1 MKKRSVFKV
10 ILSLLKLVD
19 KFVVVLFL
27 AVINGAIGN
36 LLAVSIS
43 TLSVIALSSL
53 LGLEISISFT
63 NLLIIIVI
71 CGILRGIVR
80 YFEQY
85 SNHYIAFKILAI
97 IRHKVFKKLES
108 LSISDIDDKEKGNMM
123 EMITSDIET
132 LEVFYAHTVSP
143 TLIALIV
150 SVVNLI
156 VLGLLT
162 NFILSFVLLF
172 FYILVGVIIP
182 IISYKVLEKDGRS
195 YRYELASF
203 NSFFLD
209 ALKGIKELKFF
220 NRIDEKAK
228 IIDEKSSS
236 LDKKRVKSN
245 NKASIFKAISSSMI
259 ILSALSIIL
268 VSFLIN
274 SYSSITSTLFI
285 KPYELIIGVVI
296 SLSSFGP
303 LIALSALPL
312 NLVQTFSSGNRIL
325 DLLDEKASLNEVND
339 GTTLDYKSVKVNSL
353 SFKYNNADKEVLK
366 NINLNIN
373 ENKIIVIKG
382 ESGIGKSTLL
392 KLLIR
397 YYKIEDQNMI
407 KYNDIPI
414 DNINTSSLLDNVT
427 MFSQS
432 TYLFNDTILNNL
444 KIASLNASNEEIIDA
459 LKKASIYNFV
469 FSLKDNLNTV
479 IDPQKLNISLG
490 EKQRLGLARVILR
503 KPKLL
508 LLDEPTANIDLE
520 NEVLF
525 LNSLKTI
532 KKDMSIIIITHKE
545 STSRIADITYKL
557 ENGELYEVKDN
568 LNESN

>member
-19 KFVVVLFL
+19 KFIIVLFL
-27 AVINGAIGN
+27 AVLNGAIGN

-43 TLSVIALSSL
+43 TLSIIALASL
-53 LGLEISISFT
+53 LGLEIGISFIA
-63 NLLIIIVI
+63 LLIIIVV
-71 CGILRGIVR
+71 CGILRGVVR

-123 EMITSDIET
+123 EMITADIET

-150 SVVNLI
+150 SIVNLTILGI
-156 VLGLLT
+156 VT
-162 NFILSFVLLF
+162 NFVLSFVLLF
-172 FYILVGVIIP
+172 FYIVVGVVIP
-182 IISYKVLEKDGRS
+182 LISYKVLEKDGRS

-220 NRIDEKAK
+220 NKVDEKSK
-228 IIDEKSSS
+228 NIDEKSSS

-259 ILSALSIIL
+259 ILSALTIIL
-268 VSFLIN
+268 VTFLIN
-274 SYSSITSTLFI
+274 TYSSSLSLYI

-296 SLSSFGP
+296 ALSSFGP
-303 LIALSALPL
+303 LVALSALPL

-325 DLLDEKASLNEVND
+325 DLLDEKPSLNEVKD
-339 GTTLDYKSVKVNSL
+339 GVNFEYNSLNVSNL
-353 SFKYNNADKEVLK
+353 SFKYSKDDKEALK
-366 NINLNIN
+366 NINLSLNLN

-392 KLLIR
+392 KLLLR
-397 YYKIEDQNMI
+397 YYKVSDYNMI
-407 KYNDIPI
+407 KYNDISI
-414 DNINTSSLLDNVT
+414 NKINTSSLLDNVT

-444 KIASLNASNEEIIDA
+444 KIASLNASNDEVIDA

-532 KKDMSIIIITHKE
+532 KKDMNIIIITHKD
-545 STSRIADITYKL
+545 STSKIADITYKL
-557 ENGELYEVKDN
+557 ENGELYEVK
-568 LNESN
+568 

>member
-19 KFVVVLFL
+19 KFIIVLFL
-27 AVINGAIGN
+27 AVLNGAIGN

-43 TLSVIALSSL
+43 TLSIIALASL
-53 LGLEISISFT
+53 LGLEIGISFIA
-63 NLLIIIVI
+63 LLIIIVV
-71 CGILRGIVR
+71 CGILRGVVR

-123 EMITSDIET
+123 EMITADIET

-150 SVVNLI
+150 SIVNLTILGI
-156 VLGLLT
+156 VT
-162 NFILSFVLLF
+162 NFVLSFVLLF
-172 FYILVGVIIP
+172 FYIVVGVVIP
-182 IISYKVLEKDGRS
+182 LISYKVLEKDGRS
-195 YRYELASF
+195 YRYELAPF

-220 NRIDEKAK
+220 NKVDEKSK
-228 IIDEKSSS
+228 NIDEKSSS

-259 ILSALSIIL
+259 ILSALTIIL
-268 VSFLIN
+268 VTFLIN
-274 SYSSITSTLFI
+274 TYSSSLSLYI

-296 SLSSFGP
+296 ALSSFGP

-325 DLLDEKASLNEVND
+325 DLLDEKPSLNEVKD
-339 GTTLDYKSVKVNSL
+339 GVNFEYNSLNVSNL
-353 SFKYNNADKEVLK
+353 SFKYSKDDKEVLK
-366 NINLNIN
+366 NINLSLNLN

-392 KLLIR
+392 KLLLR
-397 YYKIEDQNMI
+397 YYKVSDYNMI
-407 KYNDIPI
+407 KYNDISI
-414 DNINTSSLLDNVT
+414 NKINTSSLLDNVT

-444 KIASLNASNEEIIDA
+444 KIASLNASNDEVIDA

-532 KKDMSIIIITHKE
+532 KKDMSIIIITHKD
-545 STSRIADITYKL
+545 STSKIADITYKL
-557 ENGELYEVKDN
+557 ENGELYEVK
-568 LNESN
+568 

>member
-19 KFVVVLFL
+19 KFIIVLFL
-27 AVINGAIGN
+27 AVLNGAIGN

-43 TLSVIALSSL
+43 TLSIIALASL
-53 LGLEISISFT
+53 LGLEIGISFIA
-63 NLLIIIVI
+63 LLIIIVV
-71 CGILRGIVR
+71 CGILRGVVR

-123 EMITSDIET
+123 EMITADIET

-150 SVVNLI
+150 SIVNLTILGI
-156 VLGLLT
+156 VT
-162 NFILSFVLLF
+162 NFVLSFVLLF
-172 FYILVGVIIP
+172 FYIVVGVVIP
-182 IISYKVLEKDGRS
+182 LISYKVLEKDGRS

-220 NRIDEKAK
+220 NKVDEKSK
-228 IIDEKSSS
+228 NIDEKSSS

-259 ILSALSIIL
+259 ILSALTIIL
-268 VSFLIN
+268 VTFLIN
-274 SYSSITSTLFI
+274 TYSSSLSLYI

-296 SLSSFGP
+296 ALSSFGP
-303 LIALSALPL
+303 LVALSALPL

-325 DLLDEKASLNEVND
+325 DLLDEKPSLNEVKD
-339 GTTLDYKSVKVNSL
+339 GGKD
-353 SFKYNNADKEVLK
+353 DKEVLK
-366 NINLNIN
+366 NINLSLNLN

-392 KLLIR
+392 KLLLR
-397 YYKIEDQNMI
+397 YYKVSDYNMI
-407 KYNDIPI
+407 KYNDISI
-414 DNINTSSLLDNVT
+414 NKINTSSLLDNVT

-444 KIASLNASNEEIIDA
+444 KIASLNASNDEVIDA

-532 KKDMSIIIITHKE
+532 KKDMSIIIITHKD
-545 STSRIADITYKL
+545 STSKIADITYKL
-557 ENGELYEVKDN
+557 ENGELYEVK
-568 LNESN
+568 

>member
-19 KFVVVLFL
+19 KFIIVLFL
-27 AVINGAIGN
+27 AVLNGAIGN

-43 TLSVIALSSL
+43 TLSIIALASL
-53 LGLEISISFT
+53 LGLEIGISFIA
-63 NLLIIIVI
+63 LLIIIVV
-71 CGILRGIVR
+71 CGILRGVVR

-123 EMITSDIET
+123 EMITADIET

-143 TLIALIV
+143 TLITLIV
-150 SVVNLI
+150 SIVNLTILGI
-156 VLGLLT
+156 VT
-162 NFILSFVLLF
+162 NFVLSFVLLF
-172 FYILVGVIIP
+172 FYIVVGVVIP
-182 IISYKVLEKDGRS
+182 LISYKVLEKDGRS

-220 NRIDEKAK
+220 NKVDEKSK
-228 IIDEKSSS
+228 NIDEKSSS

-259 ILSALSIIL
+259 ILSALTIIL
-268 VSFLIN
+268 VTFLIN
-274 SYSSITSTLFI
+274 TYSSSLSLYI

-296 SLSSFGP
+296 ALSSFGP
-303 LIALSALPL
+303 LVALSALPL

-325 DLLDEKASLNEVND
+325 DLLDEKPSLNEVKD
-339 GTTLDYKSVKVNSL
+339 GVNFEYNSLNVSNL
-353 SFKYNNADKEVLK
+353 SFKYSKDDKEVLK
-366 NINLNIN
+366 NINLSLNLN

-392 KLLIR
+392 KLLLR
-397 YYKIEDQNMI
+397 YYKVSDYSMI
-407 KYNDIPI
+407 KYNDISI
-414 DNINTSSLLDNVT
+414 NKINTSSLLDNVT

-444 KIASLNASNEEIIDA
+444 KIASLNASNDEVIDA

-532 KKDMSIIIITHKE
+532 KKDMSIIIITHKD
-545 STSRIADITYKL
+545 STSKIADITYKL
-557 ENGELYEVKDN
+557 ENGELYEVK
-568 LNESN
+568 

>member
-1 MKKRSVFKV
+1 MKKRNVFKV

-19 KFVVVLFL
+19 KFVFVLFL
-27 AVINGAIGN
+27 AVLNGAIGN

-150 SVVNLI
+150 SIVNLI

-220 NRIDEKAK
+220 NKIDEKAK
-228 IIDEKSSS
+228 SIDEKSSS

-366 NINLNIN
+366 NINININ

-392 KLLIR
+392 KLLLR

>member
-19 KFVVVLFL
+19 KFIIVLFL
-27 AVINGAIGN
+27 AVLNGAIGN

-43 TLSVIALSSL
+43 TLSIIALASL
-53 LGLEISISFT
+53 LGLEIGISFIA
-63 NLLIIIVI
+63 LLIIIVV
-71 CGILRGIVR
+71 CGILRGVVR
-80 YFEQY
+80 YFDQY

-123 EMITSDIET
+123 EMITADIET

-150 SVVNLI
+150 SIVNLTILGI
-156 VLGLLT
+156 VT
-162 NFILSFVLLF
+162 NFVLSFVLLF
-172 FYILVGVIIP
+172 FYIVVGVVIP
-182 IISYKVLEKDGRS
+182 LISYKVLEKDGRS

-220 NRIDEKAK
+220 NKVDEKSK
-228 IIDEKSSS
+228 NIDEKSSS

-259 ILSALSIIL
+259 ILSALTIIL
-268 VSFLIN
+268 VTFLIN
-274 SYSSITSTLFI
+274 TYSSSLSLYI

-296 SLSSFGP
+296 ALSSFGP

-325 DLLDEKASLNEVND
+325 DLLDEKPSLNEVKD
-339 GTTLDYKSVKVNSL
+339 GVNFEYNSLNVSNL
-353 SFKYNNADKEVLK
+353 SFKYSKDDKEVLK
-366 NINLNIN
+366 NINLSLNLN

-392 KLLIR
+392 KLLLR
-397 YYKIEDQNMI
+397 YYKVSDYNMI
-407 KYNDIPI
+407 KYNDISI
-414 DNINTSSLLDNVT
+414 NKINTSSLLDNVT

-444 KIASLNASNEEIIDA
+444 KIASLNASNDEVIDA
-459 LKKASIYNFV
+459 LKKASIFNFV

-532 KKDMSIIIITHKE
+532 KKDMSIIIITHKD
-545 STSRIADITYKL
+545 STSKIADITYKL
-557 ENGELYEVKDN
+557 ENGELYEVK
-568 LNESN
+568 

>member
-10 ILSLLKLVD
+10 VLSLLKLVD
-19 KFVVVLFL
+19 KFVIVLFL
-27 AVINGAIGN
+27 AVLNGAIGN

-43 TLSVIALSSL
+43 TLSVIALASL

-63 NLLIIIVI
+63 TLLIIIAI

-150 SVVNLI
+150 SIVNLTI
-156 VLGLLT
+156 LGLIT
-162 NFILSFVLLF
+162 NFVLSLVLLF
-172 FYILVGVIIP
+172 FYILVGIIIP
-182 IISYKVLEKDGRS
+182 LISYKFLEKDGRS
-195 YRYELASF
+195 YRYELANF

-220 NRIDEKAK
+220 NKINEKKEKIDE
-228 IIDEKSSS
+228 ESTL

-245 NKASIFKAISSSMI
+245 NKASIFKAISSSLI

-268 VSFLIN
+268 VSYLIN
-274 SYSSITSTLFI
+274 SYSLIPSLFI
-285 KPYELIIGVVI
+285 KPYELIIAVVI

-325 DLLDEKASLNEVND
+325 DLLDEKPSLNEIND
-339 GTTLDYKSVKVNSL
+339 GVNLSYKSLKINSL
-353 SFKYNNADKEVLK
+353 SFKYRENDQEILK
-366 NINLNIN
+366 NINLNLN

-392 KLLIR
+392 KLLLR
-397 YYKIEDQNMI
+397 YYKVDDDKMI
-407 KYNDIPI
+407 KYNDISI
-414 DNINTSSLLDNVT
+414 NKINTLSLLDNIT

-444 KIASLNASNEEIIDA
+444 KISNINASNEEVIDA

-469 FSLKDNLNTV
+469 FSLKDNLNTL
-479 IDPQKLNISLG
+479 IDPQKLNVSLG

-508 LLDEPTANIDLE
+508 LLDEPTANIDLG

-525 LNSLKTI
+525 LNSLKLI

-545 STSRIADITYKL
+545 STLKIADVIYELK
-557 ENGELYEVKDN
+557 NGELYEIKDN
-568 LNESN
+568 IDEFN

>member
-19 KFVVVLFL
+19 KFIIVLFL
-27 AVINGAIGN
+27 AVLNGAIGN

-43 TLSVIALSSL
+43 TLSIIALASL
-53 LGLEISISFT
+53 LGLEIGISFIA
-63 NLLIIIVI
+63 LLIIIVV
-71 CGILRGIVR
+71 CGILRGVVR

-123 EMITSDIET
+123 EMITADIET

-150 SVVNLI
+150 SIVNLTILGI
-156 VLGLLT
+156 VT
-162 NFILSFVLLF
+162 NFVLSFVLLF
-172 FYILVGVIIP
+172 FYIVVGVVIP
-182 IISYKVLEKDGRS
+182 LISYKVLEKDGRS

-220 NRIDEKAK
+220 NKVDEKSK
-228 IIDEKSSS
+228 NIDEKSSS

-259 ILSALSIIL
+259 ILSALTIIL
-268 VSFLIN
+268 VTFLIN
-274 SYSSITSTLFI
+274 TYSSSLSLYI

-296 SLSSFGP
+296 ALSSFGP
-303 LIALSALPL
+303 LVALSALPL

-325 DLLDEKASLNEVND
+325 DLLDEKPSLNEVKD
-339 GTTLDYKSVKVNSL
+339 GVNFEYNSLNVSNL
-353 SFKYNNADKEVLK
+353 SFKYSKDDKEVLK
-366 NINLNIN
+366 NINLSLNLN

-392 KLLIR
+392 KLLLR
-397 YYKIEDQNMI
+397 YYKVSDYNMI
-407 KYNDIPI
+407 KYNDISI
-414 DNINTSSLLDNVT
+414 NKINTSSLLDNVT

-432 TYLFNDTILNNL
+432 TYIFNDTILNNL
-444 KIASLNASNEEIIDA
+444 KIASLNASNDEVIDA

-532 KKDMSIIIITHKE
+532 KKDMSIIIITHKD
-545 STSRIADITYKL
+545 STSKIADITYKL
-557 ENGELYEVKDN
+557 ENGELYEVK
-568 LNESN
+568 

>member
-19 KFVVVLFL
+19 KFIIVLFL
-27 AVINGAIGN
+27 AVLNGAIGN

-43 TLSVIALSSL
+43 TLSIIALASL
-53 LGLEISISFT
+53 LGLEIGISFIA
-63 NLLIIIVI
+63 LLIIIVV
-71 CGILRGIVR
+71 CGILRGVVR

-97 IRHKVFKKLES
+97 IRHKVLKKLES

-123 EMITSDIET
+123 EMITADIET

-150 SVVNLI
+150 SIVNLTILGI
-156 VLGLLT
+156 VT
-162 NFILSFVLLF
+162 NFVLSIVLLF
-172 FYILVGVIIP
+172 FYIVVGVVIP
-182 IISYKVLEKDGRS
+182 LISYKVLEKDGRS

-220 NRIDEKAK
+220 NKVDEKSK
-228 IIDEKSSS
+228 NIDEKSSS

-259 ILSALSIIL
+259 ILSALTIIL
-268 VSFLIN
+268 VTFLIN
-274 SYSSITSTLFI
+274 TYSSSLSLYI

-296 SLSSFGP
+296 ALSSFGP
-303 LIALSALPL
+303 LVALSALPL

-325 DLLDEKASLNEVND
+325 DLLDEKPSLNEVKE
-339 GTTLDYKSVKVNSL
+339 GVNFEYNSLNVSNL
-353 SFKYNNADKEVLK
+353 SFKYSKDDKEVLK
-366 NINLNIN
+366 NINLSLNLN

-392 KLLIR
+392 KLLLR
-397 YYKIEDQNMI
+397 YYKVSDYNMI
-407 KYNDIPI
+407 KYNDISI
-414 DNINTSSLLDNVT
+414 NKINTSSLLDNVT

-444 KIASLNASNEEIIDA
+444 KIASLNASNDEVID
-459 LKKASIYNFV
+459 
-469 FSLKDNLNTV
+469 
-479 IDPQKLNISLG
+479 DPQKLNISLG

-532 KKDMSIIIITHKE
+532 KKDMSIIIITHKD
-545 STSRIADITYKL
+545 STSKIADITYKL
-557 ENGELYEVKDN
+557 ENGELYEVK
-568 LNESN
+568 

>member
-19 KFVVVLFL
+19 KFIIVLFL
-27 AVINGAIGN
+27 AVLNGAIGN

-43 TLSVIALSSL
+43 TLSIIALASL
-53 LGLEISISFT
+53 LGLEIGISFIA
-63 NLLIIIVI
+63 LLIIIVV
-71 CGILRGIVR
+71 CGILRGVVR

-97 IRHKVFKKLES
+97 IRHKIFKKLES
-108 LSISDIDDKEKGNMM
+108 LSISDIDNKEKGNMM
-123 EMITSDIET
+123 EMITADIET

-150 SVVNLI
+150 SIVNLTILGI
-156 VLGLLT
+156 VT
-162 NFILSFVLLF
+162 NFVLSFVLLF
-172 FYILVGVIIP
+172 FYIVVGVVIP
-182 IISYKVLEKDGRS
+182 LISYKVLEKDGRS

-220 NRIDEKAK
+220 NKVDEKSK
-228 IIDEKSSS
+228 NIDEKSSS

-259 ILSALSIIL
+259 ILSALTIIL
-268 VSFLIN
+268 VTFLIN
-274 SYSSITSTLFI
+274 TYSSSLSLYI

-296 SLSSFGP
+296 ALSSFGP
-303 LIALSALPL
+303 LFALSALPL

-325 DLLDEKASLNEVND
+325 DLLDEKPSLNEVKD
-339 GTTLDYKSVKVNSL
+339 GVNFEYYSLNVSNL
-353 SFKYNNADKEVLK
+353 SFKYSKDDKEVLK
-366 NINLNIN
+366 NINLSLNLN

-392 KLLIR
+392 KLLLR
-397 YYKIEDQNMI
+397 YYKVSDYSMI
-407 KYNDIPI
+407 KYNDISI
-414 DNINTSSLLDNVT
+414 NKINTSSLLDNVT

-444 KIASLNASNEEIIDA
+444 KIASLNASNDEVIDA

-532 KKDMSIIIITHKE
+532 KKDMSIIIITHKD
-545 STSRIADITYKL
+545 STSKIADITYKL
-557 ENGELYEVKDN
+557 ENGELYEVK
-568 LNESN
+568 

>member
-10 ILSLLKLVD
+10 VLSLLKLVD
-19 KFVVVLFL
+19 KFVIVLFL
-27 AVINGAIGN
+27 AVLNGAIGN

-43 TLSVIALSSL
+43 TLSVIALASL

-63 NLLIIIVI
+63 TLLIIIAI

-150 SVVNLI
+150 SIVNLTI
-156 VLGLLT
+156 LGLIT
-162 NFILSFVLLF
+162 NFVLSLVLLF
-172 FYILVGVIIP
+172 FYILVGIIIP
-182 IISYKVLEKDGRS
+182 LISYKFLEKDGRS
-195 YRYELASF
+195 YRYELANF

-220 NRIDEKAK
+220 NKINEKKEKIDE
-228 IIDEKSSS
+228 ESTL

-245 NKASIFKAISSSMI
+245 NKASIFKAISSSLI

-268 VSFLIN
+268 VSYLIN
-274 SYSSITSTLFI
+274 SYSLIPSLFI
-285 KPYELIIGVVI
+285 KPYELIIAVVI

-325 DLLDEKASLNEVND
+325 DLLDEKPSLNEIND
-339 GTTLDYKSVKVNSL
+339 GVNLSYKSLKINSL
-353 SFKYNNADKEVLK
+353 SFKYRENDQEILK
-366 NINLNIN
+366 NINLNLN

-392 KLLIR
+392 KLLLR
-397 YYKIEDQNMI
+397 YYKVDDDKMI
-407 KYNDIPI
+407 KYNDISI
-414 DNINTSSLLDNVT
+414 NKINTLSLLDNIT

-444 KIASLNASNEEIIDA
+444 KISNINASNEEVIDA

-469 FSLKDNLNTV
+469 FSLKENLNTL
-479 IDPQKLNISLG
+479 IDPQKLNVSLG

-508 LLDEPTANIDLE
+508 LLDEPTANIDLG

-525 LNSLKTI
+525 LNSLKLI

-545 STSRIADITYKL
+545 STLKIADVIYELK
-557 ENGELYEVKDN
+557 NGELYEIKDN
-568 LNESN
+568 IDEFN

>member
-19 KFVVVLFL
+19 KFIIVLFL
-27 AVINGAIGN
+27 AVLNGAIGN

-43 TLSVIALSSL
+43 TLSIIALASL
-53 LGLEISISFT
+53 LGLEIGISFIA
-63 NLLIIIVI
+63 LLIIIVV
-71 CGILRGIVR
+71 CGILRGVVR

-123 EMITSDIET
+123 EMITADIET

-150 SVVNLI
+150 SIVNLTILGI
-156 VLGLLT
+156 VT
-162 NFILSFVLLF
+162 NFVLSFVLLF
-172 FYILVGVIIP
+172 FYIVVGVVIP
-182 IISYKVLEKDGRS
+182 LISYKVLEKDGRS

-220 NRIDEKAK
+220 NKVDEKSK
-228 IIDEKSSS
+228 NIDEKSSS

-259 ILSALSIIL
+259 ILSALTIIL
-268 VSFLIN
+268 VTFLIN
-274 SYSSITSTLFI
+274 TYSSSLSLYI

-296 SLSSFGP
+296 ALSSFGP
-303 LIALSALPL
+303 LVALSALPL

-325 DLLDEKASLNEVND
+325 DLLDEKPSLNEVKD
-339 GTTLDYKSVKVNSL
+339 GVNFEYNSLNVSNL
-353 SFKYNNADKEVLK
+353 SFKYSKDDKEVLK
-366 NINLNIN
+366 NINLSLNLN

-392 KLLIR
+392 KLLLR
-397 YYKIEDQNMI
+397 YYKVSDYSMI
-407 KYNDIPI
+407 KYNDISI
-414 DNINTSSLLDNVT
+414 NKINTSSLLDNVT

-444 KIASLNASNEEIIDA
+444 KIASLNASNDEVIDA

-532 KKDMSIIIITHKE
+532 KKDMSIIIITHKD
-545 STSRIADITYKL
+545 STSKIADITYKL
-557 ENGELYEVKDN
+557 ENGELYEVK
-568 LNESN
+568 

>member
-1 MKKRSVFKV
+1 MKKRNAFKV
-10 ILSLLKLVD
+10 MFSLLKLVD
-19 KFVVVLFL
+19 KFVIVLFL
-27 AVINGAIGN
+27 AVLNGAIGN

-43 TLSVIALSSL
+43 TLSVIALASL
-53 LGLEISISFT
+53 LGLDISISLT
-63 NLLIIIVI
+63 TLLILIVVF
-71 CGILRGIVR
+71 GILRGVIR

-97 IRHKVFKKLES
+97 VRHKVFNKLQS

-150 SVVNLI
+150 SIINLTI
-156 VLGLLT
+156 LGLVT
-162 NFILSFVLLF
+162 NFVLSLTLLLF
-172 FYILVGVIIP
+172 YIIVGIIIP
-182 IISYKVLEKDGRS
+182 LISYKVLEKDGSS
-195 YRYELASF
+195 YRYDLASF

-209 ALKGIKELKFF
+209 ALKGIKEIKFL
-220 NRIDEKAK
+220 NKTKEKEALIDER
-228 IIDEKSSS
+228 STM

-268 VSFLIN
+268 VTYLIN
-274 SYSSITSTLFI
+274 TYSNNVCLYI
-285 KPYELIIGVVI
+285 KPYELMIAVVI
-296 SLSSFGP
+296 ALSSFGP
-303 LIALSALPL
+303 LIALSSLPL
-312 NLVQTFSSGNRIL
+312 NLVQTFTSGNRIL
-325 DLLDEKASLNEVND
+325 DLLDEEPSLKEVSNKQD
-339 GTTLDYKSVKVNSL
+339 LDYKKLEVSNL
-353 SFKYNNADKEVLK
+353 TFKYKDEETNVLNNLSL
-366 NINLNIN
+366 NLH

-392 KLLIR
+392 KLLLR
-397 YYKIEDQNMI
+397 YYKVDDEMI
-407 KYNDIPI
+407 KYNDISI
-414 DNINTSSLLDNVT
+414 NEINTSSLLDNVT

-444 KIASLNASNEEIIDA
+444 KIANLNASKEEVIDA
-459 LKKASIYNFV
+459 LKKASIYDFV
-469 FSLKDNLNTV
+469 FSLKEGLNTV
-479 IDPQKLNISLG
+479 IDPQKLNVSLG

-508 LLDEPTANIDLE
+508 LLDEPTSNIDLE

-525 LNSLKTI
+525 LNSLKNI
-532 KKDMSIIIITHKE
+532 KKDMGIIIITHKE
-545 STSRIADITYKL
+545 STAKIADITYTL
-557 ENGELYEVKDN
+557 EKGKLYEVKS
-568 LNESN
+568 NEFN

>member
-19 KFVVVLFL
+19 KFIIVLFL
-27 AVINGAIGN
+27 AVLNGAIGN

-43 TLSVIALSSL
+43 TLSIIALASL
-53 LGLEISISFT
+53 LGLEIGISFIA
-63 NLLIIIVI
+63 LLIIIVV

-123 EMITSDIET
+123 EMITADIET

-150 SVVNLI
+150 SIVNLTILGI
-156 VLGLLT
+156 VT
-162 NFILSFVLLF
+162 NFVLSFVLLF
-172 FYILVGVIIP
+172 FYIIVGVVIP
-182 IISYKVLEKDGRS
+182 LISYKVLEKDGRS

-220 NRIDEKAK
+220 NKVDEKSK
-228 IIDEKSSS
+228 NIDEKSSS

-245 NKASIFKAISSSMI
+245 NKASIFKVISSSMI
-259 ILSALSIIL
+259 ILSALTIIL
-268 VSFLIN
+268 VAFLIN
-274 SYSSITSTLFI
+274 TYSSSLSLYI

-296 SLSSFGP
+296 ALSSFGP

-325 DLLDEKASLNEVND
+325 DLLDEKPSLNEVKD
-339 GTTLDYKSVKVNSL
+339 GVDFDYKTLNVSNL
-353 SFKYNNADKEVLK
+353 SFRYSKDDKEVLK
-366 NINLNIN
+366 NINFSLNLN

-392 KLLIR
+392 KLLLR
-397 YYKIEDQNMI
+397 YYKVNDYNMI
-407 KYNDIPI
+407 KYNDISI
-414 DNINTSSLLDNVT
+414 NKINTSSLLDNVT

-444 KIASLNASNEEIIDA
+444 KIASLNASNDEVIDA

-479 IDPQKLNISLG
+479 IDSQKLNISLG

-532 KKDMSIIIITHKE
+532 KKDMSIIIITHKD
-545 STSRIADITYKL
+545 STSKIADITYKL
-557 ENGELYEVKDN
+557 ENGELYEVK
-568 LNESN
+568 

>member
-19 KFVVVLFL
+19 KFIIVLFL
-27 AVINGAIGN
+27 AVLNGAIGN

-43 TLSVIALSSL
+43 TLSIIALASL
-53 LGLEISISFT
+53 LGLEIGISFIA
-63 NLLIIIVI
+63 LLIIIVV
-71 CGILRGIVR
+71 CGILRGVVR

-123 EMITSDIET
+123 EMITADIET

-150 SVVNLI
+150 SIVNLTILGI
-156 VLGLLT
+156 VT
-162 NFILSFVLLF
+162 NFVLSFVLLF
-172 FYILVGVIIP
+172 FYIVVGVVIP
-182 IISYKVLEKDGRS
+182 LISYKVLEKDGRS

-220 NRIDEKAK
+220 NKVDEKSK
-228 IIDEKSSS
+228 NIDEKSSS

-259 ILSALSIIL
+259 ILSALTIIL
-268 VSFLIN
+268 VTFLIN
-274 SYSSITSTLFI
+274 TYSSSLSLYI

-296 SLSSFGP
+296 ALSSFGP
-303 LIALSALPL
+303 LVALSALPL

-325 DLLDEKASLNEVND
+325 DLLDEKPSLNEVKD
-339 GTTLDYKSVKVNSL
+339 GANFDYQSLNVSNL
-353 SFKYNNADKEVLK
+353 SFKYSKDDKEVLK
-366 NINLNIN
+366 NINLSLNLN

-392 KLLIR
+392 KLLLR
-397 YYKIEDQNMI
+397 YYKVSDYNMI
-407 KYNDIPI
+407 KYNDISI
-414 DNINTSSLLDNVT
+414 NKINTSSLLDNVT

-444 KIASLNASNEEIIDA
+444 KIASLNASNDEVIDA

-532 KKDMSIIIITHKE
+532 KKDMSIIIITHKD
-545 STSRIADITYKL
+545 STSKIADITYKL
-557 ENGELYEVKDN
+557 ENGELYEVK
-568 LNESN
+568 

>member
-19 KFVVVLFL
+19 KFIIVLFL
-27 AVINGAIGN
+27 AVLNGAIGN

-43 TLSVIALSSL
+43 TLSIIALASL
-53 LGLEISISFT
+53 LGLEIGISFIA
-63 NLLIIIVI
+63 LLIIIVV
-71 CGILRGIVR
+71 CGILRGVVR

-123 EMITSDIET
+123 EMITADIET

-150 SVVNLI
+150 SIVNLTILGI
-156 VLGLLT
+156 VT
-162 NFILSFVLLF
+162 NFVLSFVLLF
-172 FYILVGVIIP
+172 FYIVVGVVIP
-182 IISYKVLEKDGRS
+182 LISYKVLEKDGRS

-220 NRIDEKAK
+220 NKVDEKSK
-228 IIDEKSSS
+228 NIDEKSSS

-259 ILSALSIIL
+259 ILSALTIIL
-268 VSFLIN
+268 VTFLIN
-274 SYSSITSTLFI
+274 TYSSSLSLYI

-296 SLSSFGP
+296 ALSSFGP
-303 LIALSALPL
+303 LVALSALPL

-325 DLLDEKASLNEVND
+325 DLLDEKPSLNEVKD
-339 GTTLDYKSVKVNSL
+339 GVNFEYNSLNVSNL
-353 SFKYNNADKEVLK
+353 SFKYSKDDKEVLK
-366 NINLNIN
+366 NINLSLNLN

-392 KLLIR
+392 KLLLR
-397 YYKIEDQNMI
+397 YYKVSDYNMI
-407 KYNDIPI
+407 KYNDISI
-414 DNINTSSLLDNVT
+414 NKINTSSLLDNVT

-444 KIASLNASNEEIIDA
+444 KIASLNASNDEVIDA

-532 KKDMSIIIITHKE
+532 KKDMSIIIITHKD
-545 STSRIADITYKL
+545 STSKIADITYKL
-557 ENGELYEVKDN
+557 ENGELYEVK
-568 LNESN
+568 

>member
-19 KFVVVLFL
+19 KFIIVLFL
-27 AVINGAIGN
+27 AVLNGAIGN

-43 TLSVIALSSL
+43 TLSIIALASL
-53 LGLEISISFT
+53 LGLEIGISFIA
-63 NLLIIIVI
+63 LLIIIVV
-71 CGILRGIVR
+71 CGILRGVVR

-108 LSISDIDDKEKGNMM
+108 LSISDIDNKEKGNMM
-123 EMITSDIET
+123 EMITADIET

-150 SVVNLI
+150 SIVNLTILGI
-156 VLGLLT
+156 VT
-162 NFILSFVLLF
+162 NFVLSFVLLF
-172 FYILVGVIIP
+172 FYIVVGVVIP
-182 IISYKVLEKDGRS
+182 LISYKVLEKDGRS

-220 NRIDEKAK
+220 NKVDEKSK
-228 IIDEKSSS
+228 NIDEKSSS

-259 ILSALSIIL
+259 ILSALTIIL
-268 VSFLIN
+268 VTFLIN
-274 SYSSITSTLFI
+274 TYSSSLSLYI

-296 SLSSFGP
+296 ALSSFGP
-303 LIALSALPL
+303 LVALSALPL

-325 DLLDEKASLNEVND
+325 DLLDEKPSLNEVKD
-339 GTTLDYKSVKVNSL
+339 GVNFEYNSLNVSNL
-353 SFKYNNADKEVLK
+353 SFKYSKDDKEVLK
-366 NINLNIN
+366 NINLSLNLN

-392 KLLIR
+392 KLLLR
-397 YYKIEDQNMI
+397 YYKVSDYNMI
-407 KYNDIPI
+407 KYNDISI
-414 DNINTSSLLDNVT
+414 NKINTSSLLDNVT

-444 KIASLNASNEEIIDA
+444 KIASLNASNDEVIDA

-532 KKDMSIIIITHKE
+532 KKDMSIIIITHKD
-545 STSRIADITYKL
+545 STSKIADITYKL
-557 ENGELYEVKDN
+557 ENGELYEVK
-568 LNESN
+568 

>member
-19 KFVVVLFL
+19 KFIFVLFL
-27 AVINGAIGN
+27 AVLNGAIGN

-43 TLSVIALSSL
+43 TLSIIALASL
-53 LGLEISISFT
+53 LGLEIGISFIA
-63 NLLIIIVI
+63 LLIIIVV
-71 CGILRGIVR
+71 CGILRGVVR

-123 EMITSDIET
+123 EMITADIET

-150 SVVNLI
+150 SIVNLTILGI
-156 VLGLLT
+156 VT
-162 NFILSFVLLF
+162 NFVLSFVLLF
-172 FYILVGVIIP
+172 FYIVVGVVIP
-182 IISYKVLEKDGRS
+182 LISYKVLEKDGRS

-220 NRIDEKAK
+220 NKVDEKSK
-228 IIDEKSSS
+228 NIDEKSSS

-259 ILSALSIIL
+259 ILSALTIIL
-268 VSFLIN
+268 VTFLIN
-274 SYSSITSTLFI
+274 TYSSSLSLYI

-296 SLSSFGP
+296 ALSSFGP
-303 LIALSALPL
+303 LVALSALPL

-325 DLLDEKASLNEVND
+325 DLLDEKPSLNEVKD
-339 GTTLDYKSVKVNSL
+339 GVNFEYNSLNVSNL
-353 SFKYNNADKEVLK
+353 SFKYSKDDKEVLK
-366 NINLNIN
+366 NINLSLNLN

-392 KLLIR
+392 KLLLR
-397 YYKIEDQNMI
+397 YYKVSDYNMI
-407 KYNDIPI
+407 KYNDISI
-414 DNINTSSLLDNVT
+414 NKINTSSLLDNVT

-444 KIASLNASNEEIIDA
+444 KIASLNASNDEVIDA

-532 KKDMSIIIITHKE
+532 KKDMSIIIITHKD
-545 STSRIADITYKL
+545 STSKIADITYKL
-557 ENGELYEVKDN
+557 ENGELYEVK
-568 LNESN
+568 

>member
-27 AVINGAIGN
+27 AVLNGAVGN

-150 SVVNLI
+150 SIVNLI

-325 DLLDEKASLNEVND
+325 DLLDQKASLNEVND

-366 NINLNIN
+366 NVNININ

-392 KLLIR
+392 KLLLR

-469 FSLKDNLNTV
+469 FSLKDNLKTV

-557 ENGELYEVKDN
+557 ENG
-568 LNESN
+568 

>member
-27 AVINGAIGN
+27 AVLNGAVGN

-150 SVVNLI
+150 SIVNLI

-274 SYSSITSTLFI
+274 SYSSITSALFI

-366 NINLNIN
+366 NVNININ

-392 KLLIR
+392 KLLLR

-469 FSLKDNLNTV
+469 FSLKDNLKTV